1 MLSRDDVSGDM
12 HRGATSRELGIDLL
26 QGSYL
31 THPQEQL
38 RTGDEEVA
46 QMAQRSLSPL
56 GGERVARTAG

>member
-1 MLSRDDVSGDM
+1 MR
-12 HRGATSRELGIDLL
+12 RGAMSRELGIDLL